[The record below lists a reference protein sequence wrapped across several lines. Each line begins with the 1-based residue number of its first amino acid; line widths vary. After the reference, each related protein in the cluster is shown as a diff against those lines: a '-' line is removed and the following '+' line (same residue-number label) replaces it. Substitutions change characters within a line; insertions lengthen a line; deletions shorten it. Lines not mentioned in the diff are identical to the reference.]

1 MDLLGVA
8 TLGVGG
14 FALGAVVGLALRAMS
29 KVFMY
34 AVGLYLVS
42 LVILSS
48 LGLIIVN
55 WSGIESALA
64 KIVSWIMALSQMDIF
79 SSAGLLGVSSFIGIL
94 YGLTRGTVIDT
105 VRTGEEEFEFFRRVK

>member
-29 KVFMY
+29 RVFMY

-42 LVILSS
+42 LVVLSS

-55 WSGIESALA
+55 WSGIESVLA

-105 VRTGEEEFEFFRRVK
+105 VRTSEEEFEFFRRVR

>member
-8 TLGVGG
+8 TLGIGG
-14 FALGAVVGLALRAMS
+14 FALGAVIGLALRAMS

-48 LGLIIVN
+48 FGLIIVN

-64 KIVSWIMALSQMDIF
+64 KIVSWITALSQMDIF

-94 YGLTRGTVIDT
+94 YGLTRGTVVDT
-105 VRTGEEEFEFFRRVK
+105 VKIGGEEFEFFRRVK

>member
-1 MDLLGVA
+1 MDPLGVV

-14 FALGAVVGLALRAMS
+14 FALGTVMGLALRALS

-42 LVILSS
+42 LAILS
-48 LGLIIVN
+48 GFGIIIVN
-55 WSGIESALA
+55 WSGIESALTR
-64 KIVSWIMALSQMDIF
+64 IFSWMVSLTQTDIF
-79 SSAGLLGVSSFIGIL
+79 SSTGLLGVSSFIGIL

-105 VRTGEEEFEFFRRVK
+105 VGNEGEFRFFRRVR

>member
-1 MDLLGVA
+1 MDPLGVV

-14 FALGAVVGLALRAMS
+14 FALGTVVGLALRALS

-42 LVILSS
+42 LAILS
-48 LGLIIVN
+48 GFGIIIVN
-55 WSGIESALA
+55 WSGIESALT
-64 KIVSWIMALSQMDIF
+64 KVLSWIVSLTQTDVF

-94 YGLTRGTVIDT
+94 YGLTRGTVVDT
-105 VRTGEEEFEFFRRVK
+105 VRIGEEEFEFFRRVR

>member
-1 MDLLGVA
+1 MDPLGVV

-14 FALGAVVGLALRAMS
+14 FALGTVVGLALRALS

-42 LVILSS
+42 LAILS
-48 LGLIIVN
+48 GFGIIIVN
-55 WSGIESALA
+55 WSGIESALT
-64 KIVSWIMALSQMDIF
+64 KVLSWVVSLTQMDIF
-79 SSAGLLGVSSFIGIL
+79 SSTGFLGVSSFIGIL

-105 VRTGEEEFEFFRRVK
+105 VRNEGEFEFFRRVR

>member
-14 FALGAVVGLALRAMS
+14 FALGAVIGLALRAMS

-42 LVILSS
+42 LAILSGF
-48 LGLIIVN
+48 GLIIVN
-55 WSGIESALA
+55 WSGIESALT
-64 KIVSWIMALSQMDIF
+64 KIVSWIMTLTQMDIF
-79 SSAGLLGVSSFIGIL
+79 SSAGLMGVSSFIGIL

-105 VRTGEEEFEFFRRVK
+105 VRIGEEEFEFFKKVK

>member
-1 MDLLGVA
+1 MDPLGVV

-14 FALGAVVGLALRAMS
+14 FALGTVMGLALRALS

-42 LVILSS
+42 LAILSS
-48 LGLIIVN
+48 FGIIIVN
-55 WSGIESALA
+55 WSGIESALTR
-64 KIVSWIMALSQMDIF
+64 IFSWIISLTQTDIF
-79 SSAGLLGVSSFIGIL
+79 SSMGLLGISSFIGVL

-105 VRTGEEEFEFFRRVK
+105 VRIGEEEFEFFRRVK

>member
-1 MDLLGVA
+1 MDPLGVV

-14 FALGAVVGLALRAMS
+14 FALGTVVGLALRALS

-42 LVILSS
+42 LAILS
-48 LGLIIVN
+48 GFGIIIVN
-55 WSGIESALA
+55 WSGIESALT
-64 KIVSWIMALSQMDIF
+64 KVLSWVVSLTQMDIF

-94 YGLTRGTVIDT
+94 YGLTRGTVVDT
-105 VRTGEEEFEFFRRVK
+105 VRIGEEEFEFFKRVR